1 MAGAKKSLQVM
12 KVVNWGLFIFFIVLP
27 NVDFDT
33 SVDYKFIPIIEK
45 HRKKRKCLIFR
56 FRCNNK
62 ILLTRIILHNFVVF
76 VAKSFWVFITCTVH
90 RNKLI
95 DIFINNIDEVINKN
109 LSLLF
114 FPSDI
119 KLAWKA
125 KQKKEELTKN
135 QVFFVFLFFFSKNSG
150 FKEIKTTIFERGYH
164 KFFLSQLFFKQA
176 LPCRN
181 FIIVLPANTFL
192 LGTF

>member
-45 HRKKRKCLIFR
+45 YRKKRKCLIFR

-135 QVFFVFLFFFSKNSG
+135 QVFFVFLFFFLKIQDLRKSKQQFLKG
-150 FKEIKTTIFERGYH
+150 DTI
-164 KFFLSQLFFKQA
+164 KFFWVNCFSNRPSRAEIL
-176 LPCRN
+176 
-181 FIIVLPANTFL
+181 
-192 LGTF
+192 